1 MTKLKMYYLLRITL
15 LLACATPLV
24 CGAATDLAGAPL
36 RYLATAQVKPNILF
50 ILDDSGSM
58 AWSYLGDEVATNNY
72 ENTIGYRSSLCN
84 KVYYNPEFDY
94 QPPVT
99 AEGNSYPSQNFF
111 SALYDGFQS
120 QSEHVD
126 LSTSFM
132 AWRTSKS
139 SPPVPASSAAAH
151 YSSDCTKTIGDCN
164 AAIHPGIENKQTAA
178 YYFIYRGGQR
188 EHLSDNSEND
198 QCKDTP
204 SDSIPA
210 STRNWTMVV
219 VGRDEQTNFA
229 NWFSYYRTRMLTMKT
244 AVTHAFRELGEN
256 FRVGFSAISY
266 SGVESGNP
274 GFLKIDTF
282 NAQQKSRFYSR
293 LIATNP
299 NSSTPLRAALAKA
312 GQLYAGRLLNAT
324 DDPVQYSCQRNYSI
338 LSTDGYWN
346 TSWEN
351 AHYGPKKIDGTTDVG
366 NQDNALQRP
375 MYDGSGSSAGS
386 SPPVYVAQIVVQPV
400 RSKGSG
406 DGYALVTNIT
416 VNGEQLLTTSDGVN
430 FTANIN
436 DDAELL
442 AYRIASAVGLAGYHA
457 MSSGRTVSIIAPES
471 AGSTSALPMVTSNE
485 GMFITTSSFQPVPAN
500 VRTLNTLAD
509 VAAYYYQT
517 DLRTDAL
524 GNCRGVKSVCVNN
537 VPAVGSEPNFQHMTT
552 YTLGLG
558 ANGTLHYQEEYEHAA
573 SGDFHDIRAGLR
585 NWPDPIYFDG
595 PERIDDLWHAAV
607 NGGGKYF
614 NAQNPSA
621 LAHALSSTLSAIQAA
636 SGASAAAATSSQ
648 EPVANDNSIFI
659 SRYRSVFWDGELE
672 AHSIN
677 LTDGSVNDSVLWS
690 AQSLLDQRITGTGG
704 NNDTRKIFVYT
715 DTTANHLKDFTWGT
729 LSANERA
736 YFSSENQLNY
746 LRGRR
751 DHEDRIENTER
762 LFRPREHVL
771 GALINAQPLVVTS
784 PAFGYADENYGLFR
798 DQQPSRKSMVYA
810 AANDGMLHAFNAS
823 TGREE
828 WAFVP
833 TAVLPQMSR
842 QANKNFTDN
851 FHHLLDGSPVAAD
864 ICPGAPD
871 SKCSPSAWRTIL
883 VGGLA
888 GGGRQYY
895 ALDITN
901 PDTPQALW
909 QFGVAQDQDLG
920 STYGKPVVSKRRNG
934 RWVVVFASGYNN
946 TGPGDGKGY
955 LYVLDA
961 ASGTL
966 LDKIATGAGNTNN
979 PSGLAQINAWIDS
992 AIDNTASRFYG
1003 GDLLG
1008 NVWRFDIDDQIP
1020 PVGKDAFLLAT
1031 VTSSSGAQP
1040 ITTRPELS
1048 TMQSGANNI
1057 PVVTVATGKYLGLS
1071 DLADTSVQSIYS
1083 FKDALTATGLG
1094 NLRDNSAMVQQ
1105 TLQQDVN
1112 GTARSVSQQP
1122 VDWLLKAGWYL
1133 DLSIAGSSASGE
1145 RVTIDPDQQFG
1156 ILSIVSNI
1164 PDNQACVASG
1174 GSWIYALDYRNG
1186 SYLPLATDHVVGK
1199 KIAFDALVAGA
1210 RSIKWKDRSLSLLTD
1225 ETGQLVSVQ
1234 GPQIPASAPNIKRV
1248 SWRELDD

>member
-1 MTKLKMYYLLRITL
+1 MIKLKMNCLLWMVCI
-15 LLACATPLV
+15 TPLAW
-24 CGAATDLAGAPL
+24 GAVTDLAGAPL
-36 RYLATAQVKPNILF
+36 HYLTGAQVKPNILF

-94 QPPVT
+94 LPPVT
-99 AEGNSYPSQNFF
+99 AKGTSYPNQNFF
-111 SALYDGFQS
+111 NALYDGFQS
-120 QSEHVD
+120 QSEPVN
-126 LSTSFM
+126 LSTDYM
-132 AWRTSKS
+132 AWRTSTS
-139 SPPVPASSAAAH
+139 NPPVPANSSAVH
-151 YSSDCTKTIGDCN
+151 YASDCTKTIGDCSTG
-164 AAIHPGIENKQTAA
+164 IHPGIANTPTAA
-178 YYFIYRGGQR
+178 YYFIYRGDQR
-188 EHLSDNSEND
+188 ASLGDNSAND
-198 QCKDTP
+198 QCKDVPP
-204 SDSIPA
+204 SSHAA
-210 STRNWTMVV
+210 STKNWTKVV
-219 VGRDEQTNFA
+219 LDRDEQVNFA

-244 AVTHAFRELGEN
+244 AVSRAFRELGEN

-266 SGVESGNP
+266 SGVESSSS
-274 GFLKIDTF
+274 GFLKIDAF
-282 NAQQKSRFYSR
+282 NAQQKSLFYSR
-293 LIATNP
+293 LTATMP
-299 NSSTPLRAALAKA
+299 SSSTPLRAALAKA
-312 GQLYAGRLLNAT
+312 GQIYAGRLLDAA

-351 AHYGPKKIDGTTDVG
+351 ADYGPKKIDGRTDVG
-366 NQDNALQRP
+366 NQDNDLSRP
-375 MYDGSGSSAGS
+375 MYDGSGTIAGS
-386 SPPVYVAQIVVQPV
+386 SPPVYVAQIEVQPV
-400 RSKGSG
+400 RGKGSG

-430 FTANIN
+430 FTATIN
-436 DDAELL
+436 EDAELL

-457 MSSGRTVSIIAPES
+457 LSSGRTVSIIAPAS
-471 AGSTSALPMVTSNE
+471 LGSTSAIPIVASNE
-485 GMFITTSSFQPVPAN
+485 GLLLTISSFQPVPAR

-509 VAAYYYQT
+509 VAAYYYRT

-524 GNCRGVKSVCVNN
+524 DNCRGVKNICVNN

-558 ANGTLHYQEEYEHAA
+558 ANGTLLYQENYEQSP
-573 SGDFHDIRAGLR
+573 SGDFHDIGAGLR
-585 NWPDPIYFDG
+585 NWPDPIFFDG

-614 NAQNPSA
+614 NAQNPAA
-621 LAHALSSTLSAIQAA
+621 LAHALSSTLNAIQAA

-677 LTDGSVNDSVLWS
+677 LTDGSVNNNVFWS
-690 AQSLLDQRITGTGG
+690 AQSLLDQRIIGNGG
-704 NNDTRKIFVYT
+704 NNDTRKILVYT
-715 DTTANHLKDFTWGT
+715 DSTVNQLKDFTWSA
-729 LSANERA
+729 LSPAERA

-751 DHEDRIENTER
+751 DHEDRAENAER
-762 LFRPREHVL
+762 LFRPRQHVL
-771 GALINAQPLVVTS
+771 GALVNAQPLVVAS

-798 DQQPSRKSMVYA
+798 DQPTSRKGMVYA
-810 AANDGMLHAFNAS
+810 AANDGMLHAFNAA
-823 TGREE
+823 TGYEE
-828 WAFVP
+828 WAFIP
-833 TAVLPQMSR
+833 TAVLPQLSR
-842 QANKNFTDN
+842 QANKNFTEN
-851 FHHLLDGSPVAAD
+851 FRYLLDGSPVAAD
-864 ICPGAPD
+864 ICPSAPA
-871 SKCSPSAWRTIL
+871 STCSRSEWRTIL

-901 PDTPQALW
+901 PDAPQALW

-920 STYGKPVVSKRRNG
+920 VTYGKPVVTKRRDG
-934 RWVVVFASGYNN
+934 RWIVVVASGYNN
-946 TGPGDGKGY
+946 IEPGDGKGY

-961 ASGTL
+961 ASGL
-966 LDKIATGAGNTNN
+966 LLNKIATGAGSTGT

-992 AIDNTASRFYG
+992 TIDNKASRFYG

-1020 PVGKDAFLLAT
+1020 PVGNEAFLLAT
-1031 VTSSSGAQP
+1031 VANSSGAQP

-1048 TMQSGANNI
+1048 DIRSGTIRI

-1083 FKDALTATGLG
+1083 FKDEMTATSLG
-1094 NLRDNSAMVQQ
+1094 NLRSNSAMVQQ
-1105 TLQQDVN
+1105 TLEQNTN
-1112 GTARSVSQQP
+1112 GTARSISQQP
-1122 VDWLLKAGWYL
+1122 VDWLLKAGWYI
-1133 DLSIAGSSASGE
+1133 DLTIAGITASGE

-1156 ILSIVSNI
+1156 ILNIVSNI
-1164 PDNQACVASG
+1164 PDSHPCIASG
-1174 GSWIYALDYRNG
+1174 GSWIYALDYLTG
-1186 SYLPLATDHVVGK
+1186 SYLSLATDHVVGK
-1199 KIAFDALVAGA
+1199 KIAFDTLVAGA
-1210 RSIKWKDRSLSLLTD
+1210 RNIKWKDRSLSLLTD
-1225 ETGQLVSVQ
+1225 EAGHLVSVEGSQ
-1234 GPQIPASAPNIKRV
+1234 TPASAPNVKRV